1 MILDTLTTFSD
12 EQALTASAD
21 STNTVDIG
29 ANGLAAYPLFAVFT
43 VSTALTQATTF
54 QVLGSDTE
62 SGTYSPVVQT
72 GSIAAANLAAGANIA
87 IPLPPQCPRYLKAH
101 YTLAAAGTGT
111 VSSFLA
117 FNPQT
122 NREDTLTDAV

>member
-21 STNTVDIG
+21 SANTVDIG
-29 ANGLAAYPLFAVFT
+29 ANGLATYPLFAVFT

-54 QVLGSDTE
+54 QILGSDTE
-62 SGTYSPVVQT
+62 SGTYAPVVQT
-72 GSIAAANLAAGANIA
+72 GSLATGKIGAGAHIA
-87 IPLPPQCPRYLKAH
+87 LPLPPQCPRYLKAH
-101 YTLAAAGTGT
+101 YVMASAGTGT
-111 VSSFLA
+111 VSAFLA